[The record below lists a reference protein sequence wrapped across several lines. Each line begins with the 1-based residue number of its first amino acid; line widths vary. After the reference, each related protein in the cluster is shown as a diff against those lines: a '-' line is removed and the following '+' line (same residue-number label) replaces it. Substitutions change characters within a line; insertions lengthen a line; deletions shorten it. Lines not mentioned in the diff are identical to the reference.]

1 MNGKG
6 RVVLGSVIALTST
19 TSFGTMILSMTPRA
33 QVGLVAQCNIAV
45 WDPETKM
52 EHLIQSSAFMSQAK
66 RFEFL
71 VPTPTLPRVREVGDV
86 PINLVTGLI
95 TPPRPVPIAKPDPED
110 ELDPNFGVLIRPKV
124 EVKQVTF
131 VGNLKATTIRASD
144 ILALT
149 DWMSKN
155 GYKASQSQNEW
166 LERYVQKRWFITAFQ
181 VNSDSEAI
189 KTSSVRLS
197 FKTEAPYVPYTSPR
211 NNWGQG
217 IKQEVFL
224 VTPKAMQGTTTG
236 KGLWSGK
243 LTGHKF
249 LTRDATANFAKS
261 LGLTNKDIPS
271 QSWVNRYIDESPA
284 DSPTDDLYFFPIPKG
299 TKLSAKLK

>member
-1 MNGKG
+1 MKGKG
-6 RVVLGSVIALTST
+6 RVVIGSVIALTSSA
-19 TSFGTMILSMTPRA
+19 SFGTMILSMTPRT

-45 WDPETKM
+45 WDPETKV

-71 VPTPTLPRVREVGDV
+71 VPTPTLPRVREVGDA
-86 PINLVTGLI
+86 PINLMTGLI
-95 TPPRPVPIAKPDPED
+95 IPARSVPIAKPDPED

-166 LERYVQKRWFITAFQ
+166 LEKYVQKRWFITAFQ
-181 VNSDSEAI
+181 VNSDSQAI

-197 FKTEAPYVPYTSPR
+197 FKTEAPCVPYTSPR
-211 NNWGQG
+211 DNWVQG

-236 KGLWSGK
+236 KALWNGK

-249 LTRDATANFAKS
+249 LSRDATTNLAKS

-271 QSWVNRYIDESPA
+271 QSWVNRYIDESA
-284 DSPTDDLYFFPIPKG
+284 TDSIADDLYFFPIPKG
-299 TKLSAKLK
+299 IKKH